1 MRWDSRLNV
10 NMEMRAFQTNQ
21 TGLLSGSRPSTAA
34 MPSMDEMALIGGSSL
49 HGSESG
55 DVIDELLASVLA
67 SPRLPSQQQLQ
78 MRMMQNQQQL
88 QQQMQQQQQQQGAVS
103 G

>member
-34 MPSMDEMALIGGSSL
+34 MDEMALIGGSSL